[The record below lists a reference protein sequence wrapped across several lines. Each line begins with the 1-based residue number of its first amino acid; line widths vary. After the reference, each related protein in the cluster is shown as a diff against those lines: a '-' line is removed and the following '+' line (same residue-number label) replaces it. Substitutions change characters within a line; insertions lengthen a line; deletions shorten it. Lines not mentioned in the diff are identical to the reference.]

1 MIEHYRLMAAAR
13 SLTALLVGVDDE
25 NQVLAITLDSLRGAL
40 PDQALAVCSSGPLG
54 DSRAAS
60 GDFDDQAPGAVSFPF
75 GSTRGGNGCIALR
88 SDRQVSILTISFIEN
103 IALIVSANLAR
114 IEAVKQLAAAVRDR
128 ELLYRELR
136 HRSRNS
142 LQLILNMVPLLLS
155 PLSGLNP
162 SARDDVEKRVNA
174 LIALYALLD
183 RADAAGRVRVADYF
197 SKLVAMLRS
206 LTLEDLC
213 LISAG
218 IDVEG
223 TQEISQERAT
233 GIALILH
240 ELVINSLKHAG
251 SRRVAINFSLRLD
264 LDHLVLSYSDGPAP
278 ESSAAD
284 GTPAYS
290 GSVQS
295 GTMPDSGGG
304 IGIIDALLAR
314 AGGERRRPVAPL
326 HFFEAFFPL

>member
-13 SLTALLVGVDDE
+13 SLAALLVGADDE
-25 NQVLAITLDSLRGAL
+25 NQVLAITLDALRGAL
-40 PDQALAVCSSGPLG
+40 PGQTLAVCSSGPLG

-75 GSTRGGNGCIALR
+75 GSSRGGNGCIALR

-128 ELLYRELR
+128 ELLHRELR

-162 SARDDVEKRVNA
+162 SARDDVEKRINA

-183 RADAAGRVRVADYF
+183 RADAAGRVRVAEYF
-197 SKLVAMLRS
+197 SNLVTMLRS
-206 LTLEDLC
+206 LTLEDQG

-218 IDVEG
+218 IDVDG
-223 TQEISQERAT
+223 KREISQERAT

-240 ELVINSLKHAG
+240 ELVINSIKHAG
-251 SRRVAINFSLRLD
+251 RRRVAMNFSLHLD
-264 LDHLVLSYSDGPAP
+264 RDRLVLGYSDAPAP
-278 ESSAAD
+278 ERSAAD
-284 GTPAYS
+284 EQPAFY
-290 GSVQS
+290 GSAQ
-295 GTMPDSGGG
+295 PPAPANADGG
-304 IGIIDALLAR
+304 IGIIEALLAR
-314 AGGERRRPVAPL
+314 AGGERRRTDAPL
-326 HFFEAFFPL
+326 HSFEARFPL